1 MTEKAEIMDGAAM
14 NRAITRICYEII
26 ERNRGAEN
34 LCVIGVLR
42 RGAVLARRM
51 AEKIGQIEGIM
62 LPVGDLDI
70 ALYRDDR
77 DTSDTDKSQISFSVE
92 GRKVILVDDV
102 LYTGRSARA
111 AIDAI
116 MDRGRPV
123 NIQLAVLIDRGHR
136 ELPLRSD
143 YTGKN
148 LPTSS
153 SEVVKVM
160 VEDYDGVNRV
170 AIFTTEEKEGE
181 AQ

>member
-62 LPVGDLDI
+62 PPVGDLDI

-102 LYTGRSARA
+102 LYTGRTVRS
-111 AIDAI
+111 AIDALFAL
-116 MDRGRPV
+116 GRPAAV
-123 NIQLAVLIDRGHR
+123 QLAILVFRYHDHIIFGAWLQPA
-136 ELPLRSD
+136 E
-143 YTGKN
+143 
-148 LPTSS
+148 
-153 SEVVKVM
+153 
-160 VEDYDGVNRV
+160 NRV
-170 AIFTTEEKEGE
+170 ALED
-181 AQ
+181 